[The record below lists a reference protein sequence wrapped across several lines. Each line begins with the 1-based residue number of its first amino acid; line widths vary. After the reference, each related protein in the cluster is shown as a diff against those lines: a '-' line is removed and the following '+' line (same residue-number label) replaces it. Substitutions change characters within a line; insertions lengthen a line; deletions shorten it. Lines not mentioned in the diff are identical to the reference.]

1 MNVFTRTALLVAGL
15 SVVGSLGCAKSP
27 DQSKNAES
35 KSAESKATA
44 TKAATSQAKDTKGL
58 AQETLLV
65 LKFHHD
71 N

>member
-1 MNVFTRTALLVAGL
+1 MNVFTRTAILVAGL
-15 SVVGSLGCAKSP
+15 SMVGSLGC
-27 DQSKNAES
+27 S
-35 KSAESKATA
+35 KSSDESKATE
-44 TKAATSQAKDTKGL
+44 TKTTTSQAKDTEGL